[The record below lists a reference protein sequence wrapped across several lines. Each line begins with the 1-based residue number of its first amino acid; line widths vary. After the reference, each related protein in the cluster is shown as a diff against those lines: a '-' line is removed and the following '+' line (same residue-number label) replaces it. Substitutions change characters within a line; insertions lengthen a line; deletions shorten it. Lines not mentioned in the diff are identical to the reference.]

1 MPSFEFEPGKSYYMP
16 VHFGALVPGWD
27 GMTVH
32 YERAVGLVFT
42 APIDRSAVAPYLPP
56 GVTAS
61 DPAILAVR
69 YLQLSG
75 CVSLAGGGYNVV
87 AVDVSARFDGERDHL
102 EGDYALMQWE
112 SSSAPVTGGREL
124 AGAPKIV
131 ADIPNFWSFGGAKG
145 WYLSENSTRLAEG
158 EVSQLQKLGAEETQA
173 LQARLQSR
181 PWLGWKHIP
190 TPDGTGTDVSYP
202 TSFSS
207 RLNVN
212 EAWSGRGK
220 VRFFETS
227 FAQTPQNSRVSAVL
241 AKLPIPEE
249 GDAMMVEGSLDLP
262 IYEWRRL
269 E

>member
-1 MPSFEFEPGKSYYMP
+1 MAKFEFEPGKSYYMP
-16 VHFGALVPGWD
+16 VHFGPLTPGWD

-32 YERAVGLVFT
+32 YERAVGLVF
-42 APIDRSAVAPYLPP
+42 AGAIDRAAVSPYLPP
-56 GVTAS
+56 GFTAT
-61 DPAILAVR
+61 DPTILSVR

-87 AVDVSARFDGERDHL
+87 AVDVSARFDGERDHI

-112 SSSAPVTGGREL
+112 SLGAPVIGGREL
-124 AGAPKIV
+124 VGAPKLI
-131 ADIPNFWSFGGAKG
+131 ANIPPFWSLGGTKG
-145 WYLSENSTRLAEG
+145 WYLSENATRLAEG
-158 EVSQLQKLGAEETQA
+158 EVWQLEKLGAEETQA
-173 LQARLQSR
+173 LSAQIQSR
-181 PWLGWKHIP
+181 PWLAWKHIP

-202 TSFSS
+202 TLLVS
-207 RLNVN
+207 RLSVQK
-212 EAWSGRGK
+212 AWRGRGK

-227 FAQTPQNSRVSAVL
+227 FTQTPENSRITAVL

-249 GDAMMVEGSLDLP
+249 GDALMVEGSLDLP